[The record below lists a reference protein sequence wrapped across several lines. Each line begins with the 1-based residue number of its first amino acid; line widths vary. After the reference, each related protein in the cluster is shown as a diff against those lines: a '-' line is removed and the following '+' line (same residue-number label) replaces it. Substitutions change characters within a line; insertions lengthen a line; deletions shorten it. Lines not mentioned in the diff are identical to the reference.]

1 MRLPKKTYF
10 VAMVFPL
17 LITACSQGEV
27 SYRRDVSPIL
37 QTNCAVCHSPG
48 APGYEKSG
56 FSVATYQ
63 DVMKGTNYGPVIIP
77 GSGVSSTLIRLV
89 KHQADPSIN
98 MPKEYAA
105 AEHEHSKHILP
116 GMNARSLSDA
126 DVKLIEKWV
135 DQGAKNN

>member
-1 MRLPKKTYF
+1 MQLTKKRCLAT
-10 VAMVFPL
+10 VVLPL

-27 SYRRDVSPIL
+27 SFHRDVSPIL

-56 FSVATYQ
+56 FSVASYQ
-63 DVMKGTNYGPVIIP
+63 DVMKGTNFGPVITP
-77 GSGVSSTLIRLV
+77 GSSISSTLIRLV

-98 MPKEYAA
+98 MPKEYAV
-105 AEHEHSKHILP
+105 AEQAHSQHILP

-135 DQGAKNN
+135 DQGAKDN